1 MKLEIIS
8 KNYRMSDR
16 LETILKNKI
25 NRLDKYFPN
34 SDTPVKIVLNGDDKH
49 CKMEVS
55 IFYHGTQIRSEVNG
69 DTMYYIIDDILP
81 KIERQIVKHRA
92 KLSERYKMPSVQN
105 DDYMYTSEVVK
116 EEKDYCIAKTKKFPI
131 QSVEL
136 KEAVENLE
144 MLGHDFYLFVNSAT
158 GNVELVYRR
167 KDGSVGHLQPYME

>member
-34 SDTPVKIVLNGDDKH
+34 GETPVKVVLNGDEKR

-55 IFYHGTQIRSEVNG
+55 ILYHGSQIRSEIGG

-81 KIERQIVKHRA
+81 KLERQIVKHRT
-92 KLSERYKMPSVQN
+92 KLSEHYKMPSIQN
-105 DDYMYTSEVVK
+105 DEYMYTSEVVK
-116 EEKDYCIAKTKKFPI
+116 EEKDYCVAKTKKFPI

-144 MLGHDFYLFVNSAT
+144 MLGHDFYMFVNAAT

-167 KDGSVGHLQPYME
+167 KDGSVGHLQPYLE